1 MTRRI
6 ICVLMML
13 ILASQ
18 VCFAQG
24 VILNKVDEEN
34 HIPLGGV
41 LLKEGGVKKLEEE
54 PISLFNLNPL
64 PFDEYIAEAVLNE
77 EELPQVITG
86 LEQYEIHKDDFFN
99 AYVDAVLKHPETLL
113 LTGYYDIATVIG
125 TDIVGAVLPMY
136 IVSDKAEADLA
147 RADMAAAVK
156 EYTDL
161 AAEYDTDL
169 EKLLVIHDKMV
180 ADCDYDVRVLNE
192 STAEETEPT
201 IHHALGALR
210 DKFAVCQGYSQALYM
225 IAKELNIELDFCYSK
240 QKNHMWNYVKLDGKW
255 YHMDMTNDD
264 PPAKDENGNTIARK
278 DTRAWHGY
286 FMVSDGG
293 LRAAAHGSDYGP
305 FVGDKPVCD
314 STKYEANHLFNMNS
328 VYFTAER
335 NVNGYFTVNVVI
347 DGPLGTPIVIPFI
360 SRSLYTGPMVTSPT
374 RIKVPQVVME
384 NGIEVTKEITNLYL
398 AQYTTRSIPE
408 VVPYVKTSDAIAVY
422 PVQSESTR
430 DTFDMVPIAED
441 VENNPVNQ
449 FTAYFFGVGTLRPWS
464 IAKKWVLQQN

>member
-210 DKFAVCQGYSQALYM
+210 DKFAVCQ
-225 IAKELNIELDFCYSK
+225 
-240 QKNHMWNYVKLDGKW
+240 
-255 YHMDMTNDD
+255 
-264 PPAKDENGNTIARK
+264 
-278 DTRAWHGY
+278 
-286 FMVSDGG
+286 
-293 LRAAAHGSDYGP
+293 
-305 FVGDKPVCD
+305 
-314 STKYEANHLFNMNS
+314 
-328 VYFTAER
+328 
-335 NVNGYFTVNVVI
+335 
-347 DGPLGTPIVIPFI
+347 
-360 SRSLYTGPMVTSPT
+360 
-374 RIKVPQVVME
+374 
-384 NGIEVTKEITNLYL
+384 
-398 AQYTTRSIPE
+398 
-408 VVPYVKTSDAIAVY
+408 
-422 PVQSESTR
+422 
-430 DTFDMVPIAED
+430 
-441 VENNPVNQ
+441 
-449 FTAYFFGVGTLRPWS
+449 
-464 IAKKWVLQQN
+464 